1 MFIKLLLLFLFIY
14 TIIKTVSPGCFSIMC
29 IRVKLHHRYFIVGIF
44 QERSEVHHVG
54 KTRRSKCLQDILK
67 NSDHF
72 KPAKREKIITEQ
84 LKVSVLQENDT
95 EILNNEARAHYC
107 SSLLTKLNKNPQI
120 YMKSDF
126 RAETAN
132 WRSLSVWRWKMVSS
146 GFDAFSSNIS
156 SSSTDQPAAARHAG
170 KHGMGRIH
178 KGGTE
183 GGFSYY

>member
-14 TIIKTVSPGCFSIMC
+14 TIIKTVIPGCFSIMC

-84 LKVSVLQENDT
+84 LKVSVLQEYDA
-95 EILNNEARAHYC
+95 EILNNEDE
-107 SSLLTKLNKNPQI
+107 Q
-120 YMKSDF
+120 
-126 RAETAN
+126 
-132 WRSLSVWRWKMVSS
+132 
-146 GFDAFSSNIS
+146 
-156 SSSTDQPAAARHAG
+156 
-170 KHGMGRIH
+170 
-178 KGGTE
+178 
-183 GGFSYY
+183 